1 MCHVIAKKNSTC
13 VLVLIKNVF
22 LVFKDTNTPSPFI
35 ENLNDPEAKAASK
48 PDHIYMDCMGFGMG
62 NSCLQLTFQACN
74 IDEAKLL
81 YDQLAPVCPIMV
93 SVKRYMLPVELCPG
107 VFKH

>member
-1 MCHVIAKKNSTC
+1 MRYFFTYLYLTHVLRSNSSD
-13 VLVLIKNVF
+13 F
-22 LVFKDTNTPSPFI
+22 SVFKDKLTPSPFI
-35 ENLNDPEAKAASK
+35 EEFEDPEAKAASK

-93 SVKRYMLPVELCPG
+93 KLLFS
-107 VFKH
+107 FK